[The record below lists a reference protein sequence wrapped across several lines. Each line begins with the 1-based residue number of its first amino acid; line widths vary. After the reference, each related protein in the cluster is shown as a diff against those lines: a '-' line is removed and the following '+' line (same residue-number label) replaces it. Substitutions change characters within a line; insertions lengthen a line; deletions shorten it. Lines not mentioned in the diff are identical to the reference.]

1 MNQKIEL
8 KIDELQKIA
17 NFLHKNIGICL
28 EEEKLKRFKRK
39 IEDILIKN
47 NIKTFNEFY
56 HLIRFEKDEKLI
68 QELINAITINETYFW
83 RENEQFEIL
92 TKEILPQIVNN
103 SKIKMPTIRIL
114 VLPTSSGEELY
125 SIMISLLED
134 NKVINQANIELLG
147 VDIDSSMIS
156 KAKMGLYSKRSVEK
170 LPLNLINK
178 YFTKIGNFYQIDKKL
193 IKYANFLQGNLFNET
208 FVSKLREFDV
218 IFSRNMLIYFD
229 KNDKQKAFNIFY
241 NLLKKDGYLFL
252 GHADGNFISKEKFLH
267 VKSGYHIFK
276 KL

>member
-17 NFLHKNIGICL
+17 NFLHKNIGIYL

-92 TKEILPQIVNN
+92 T
-103 SKIKMPTIRIL
+103 
-114 VLPTSSGEELY
+114 
-125 SIMISLLED
+125 
-134 NKVINQANIELLG
+134 
-147 VDIDSSMIS
+147 
-156 KAKMGLYSKRSVEK
+156 
-170 LPLNLINK
+170 
-178 YFTKIGNFYQIDKKL
+178 
-193 IKYANFLQGNLFNET
+193 
-208 FVSKLREFDV
+208 
-218 IFSRNMLIYFD
+218 
-229 KNDKQKAFNIFY
+229 
-241 NLLKKDGYLFL
+241 
-252 GHADGNFISKEKFLH
+252 
-267 VKSGYHIFK
+267 
-276 KL
+276 